1 MPEHLQSVLYTA
13 PPVVEG
19 GRGFAPDL
27 QTPFLTRGQ
36 GADLM
41 AGPATGR
48 GEAA

>member
-19 GRGFAPDL
+19 GREGYGPSLD
-27 QTPFLTRGQ
+27 
-36 GADLM
+36 ADLM